1 MVGPFRPPLSASF
14 RIYFGIFFF
23 YSRSLLRI
31 LKQVQ
36 DDNLFL
42 GPDVIPLRLLWS
54 VHSDLH
60 GPRHSEFSSESFTFT
75 LGPFLWILK
84 QVQDDIFFWE
94 GEASHEELH
103 PQTFYPR
110 SLLFNARLSILYF
123 LYPREQLVPTL
134 VFNLY
139 PTGHLITHLRRLLS
153 YLINEE
159 LWQLQELVDVL

>member
-1 MVGPFRPPLSASF
+1 MDRFS
-14 RIYFGIFFF
+14 
-23 YSRSLLRI
+23 
-31 LKQVQ
+31 
-36 DDNLFL
+36 
-42 GPDVIPLRLLWS
+42 
-54 VHSDLH
+54 
-60 GPRHSEFSSESFTFT
+60 PRHSEFSSESFTFT

-159 LWQLQELVDVL
+159 LWQVQELVDVL